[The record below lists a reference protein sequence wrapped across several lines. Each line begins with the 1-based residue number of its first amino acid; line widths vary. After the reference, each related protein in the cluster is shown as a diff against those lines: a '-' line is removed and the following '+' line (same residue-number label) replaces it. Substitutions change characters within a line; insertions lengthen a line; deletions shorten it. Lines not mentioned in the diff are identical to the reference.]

1 MPRILG
7 VDIPKGKRIDIAL
20 TYLYGVG
27 RVVSVRI
34 LKEAGIDAAKRAKD
48 LNEEEVSR
56 IANTIQ
62 KMGLKL
68 EGDLRRDISQNIKR
82 LTDIGAWRGMRHK
95 KGLPVRGQRT
105 RTNAR
110 TRKGPKKGAVAMIRA
125 EPARKAPA
133 APAAAPAKK

>member
-7 VDIPKGKRIDIAL
+7 VDIPKEKRIEISL

-27 RVVSVRI
+27 RALSNKI
-34 LKEAGIDAAKRAKD
+34 LKEANISPDRRAKELSD
-48 LNEEEVSR
+48 AE
-56 IANTIQ
+56 IAHLTNTIQ
-62 KMGLKL
+62 KMGLRI

-82 LTDIGAWRGMRHK
+82 LMDIGSWRGMRHK

-110 TRKGPKKGAVAMIRA
+110 TRKGPRRSGMAAKKK
-125 EPARKAPA
+125 EPAKQAPVSK
-133 APAAAPAKK
+133 PTAK